1 MSIPDGR
8 EAQPMNPWQMAV
20 RMTLIESA
28 ALPKKPRSQSL
39 VQNIEE
45 NEELKFEHGEDEGG
59 HGINQVQSQAERDPA
74 LDSGNSESLKA
85 EPQRTS
91 EFSKALA
98 KKAPSPFPAQPQ
110 GADDSFY
117 GDWLDMQGMA

>member
-59 HGINQVQSQAERDPA
+59 HGINS
-74 LDSGNSESLKA
+74 
-85 EPQRTS
+85 
-91 EFSKALA
+91 
-98 KKAPSPFPAQPQ
+98 
-110 GADDSFY
+110 
-117 GDWLDMQGMA
+117 